1 MMKKVNIV
9 RNMVKIAMSLMK
21 IIADENMQLE

>member
-1 MMKKVNIV
+1 MKKVNIV